1 MKSRQRLCRVNFINP
16 LIRSC
21 EDKVTMSKLAI
32 QMSLTLK
39 YQKDGGWF
47 VGQLVEEPEVVSQ
60 GTTLAELQANIRDA
74 YALVLSER
82 KRKRSRQSSRTSK
95 SRQVCVTA

>member
-1 MKSRQRLCRVNFINP
+1 
-16 LIRSC
+16 
-21 EDKVTMSKLAI
+21 MSKLAI

-95 SRQVCVTA
+95 SRQVCVTV